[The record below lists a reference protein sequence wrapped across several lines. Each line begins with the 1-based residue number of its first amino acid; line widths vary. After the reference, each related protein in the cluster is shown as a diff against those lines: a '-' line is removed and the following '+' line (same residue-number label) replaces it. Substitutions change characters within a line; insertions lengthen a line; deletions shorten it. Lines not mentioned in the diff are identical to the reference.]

1 MTSPNGLNKI
11 GYWGTNSCK
20 TNRKQAQIPLI
31 KPLRKGS
38 IVALSFLSLFFVSSC
53 NPFSPGGNPKA
64 FRVNL
69 GTEPPSLDWSLA
81 TDHVSFNVIANLMVG
96 LTEFDKNLKPAPVIA
111 KSWDML
117 EGGRKIVFHLRD
129 DVMWSDGKKVRA
141 QDFEYS
147 WKRLL
152 NPKTASEYAYTLFDI
167 LNAEAYSQ
175 GKLTDDSQVG
185 VKALD
190 DSTLEVRLK
199 HPTSYFLSITT
210 FEVTY
215 PQRQDVIEK
224 FGTKWTDPEHIVTN
238 GPFLLTSWKHE
249 NEIQL
254 KANPNFFPGKPA
266 IENVEMF
273 MINELTTALA
283 MYEQGQL
290 DFIDNHSIPI
300 LEKPRLAKAPGF
312 KHVPQ
317 LRGEY
322 YGFASFRKPF
332 DDPRVRK
339 AFAMAI
345 DRSVIPKLLRGGE
358 QPASSWIPPGMLA
371 HNSKLGL
378 PYNPPE
384 ARRLLREAG
393 YPDGKGF
400 PQVTLGYNTL
410 EDKKIVAEAIQG
422 MWKRNL
428 GVLVRLENL
437 EWKVF
442 LKRLQNDPPHIF
454 RSGWGADYPDP
465 DNFMKLFTSFSGQ
478 NYSRWKNARY
488 DQLLEQAARE
498 MNEQKRVRL
507 YNEAQKLL
515 CEVDVSIVPLFNTA
529 ESTVLNPRYTGL
541 EYNSMS
547 RLLLRDVRLKNSEK

>member
-1 MTSPNGLNKI
+1 M
-11 GYWGTNSCK
+11 
-20 TNRKQAQIPLI
+20 I